1 MFRFGVTGGLMSALV
16 AASYW
21 VVATVFGVEPMLS
34 LTLNY
39 LAFTALGYVLHSRWS
54 FKGYGDRDRPGLRGL
69 KFLAVNS
76 FGFLINQGFIWFLVK
91 HLGGPI
97 WWSVIPILF
106 VTPLVTFSLNR
117 HWVFS

>member
-1 MFRFGVTGGLMSALV
+1 MALRG
-16 AASYW
+16 AI
-21 VVATVFGVEPMLS
+21 FDLDG
-34 LTLNY
+34 TLVDTNWDHVRAWQV
-39 LAFTALGYVLHSRWS
+39 AFTALGYVLHSRWS